1 MSFFILNDLNND
13 YLVLNFQEMR
23 EIKKL
28 MKELKPLDKKHVQL
42 KAGTI
47 FIQVNFKNQLSEI
60 GLGRFTLFL
69 IHSLIVG

>member
-1 MSFFILNDLNND
+1 MAFFILNELNND

-28 MKELKPLDKKHVQL
+28 VKELKPLDKKKHFRL

-47 FIQVNFKNQLSEI
+47 FI
-60 GLGRFTLFL
+60 
-69 IHSLIVG
+69 